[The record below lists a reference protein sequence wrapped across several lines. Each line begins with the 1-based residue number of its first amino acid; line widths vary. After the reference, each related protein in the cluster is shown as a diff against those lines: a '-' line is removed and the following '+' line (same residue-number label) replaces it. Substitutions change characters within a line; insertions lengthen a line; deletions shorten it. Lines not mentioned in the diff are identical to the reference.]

1 RRGAG
6 PGQRPRR
13 DTERHAAVEP
23 RPPAASLR
31 VRPTAQPHAE
41 RAVRSEGKHGMS
53 GTRSD
58 EETCELDP
66 STWNALIEAM
76 RRYGVTDDVMAGVCH
91 DALRAINA
99 TPVAERARLNEEAD
113 AHYAR
118 RQAELSAE
126 QREELGT

>member
-1 RRGAG
+1 
-6 PGQRPRR
+6 
-13 DTERHAAVEP
+13 
-23 RPPAASLR
+23 
-31 VRPTAQPHAE
+31 
-41 RAVRSEGKHGMS
+41 VRSEGKHGMS

-66 STWNALIEAM
+66 ITWNALIEAM

-126 QREELGT
+126 QREEHGT